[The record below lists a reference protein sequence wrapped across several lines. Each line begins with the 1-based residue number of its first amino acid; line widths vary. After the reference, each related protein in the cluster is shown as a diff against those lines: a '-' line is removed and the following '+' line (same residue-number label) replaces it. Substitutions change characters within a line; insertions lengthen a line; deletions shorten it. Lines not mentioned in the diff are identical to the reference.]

1 MKHYKAFITI
11 MIMAAALTACSGKAP
26 DEKKLEGMPEIPE
39 ADADIDMDSLNNSI
53 ESLKNLDLD
62 TSVDTSTDKDSD
74 SDVATVSD
82 EPAGDKTIYSY
93 TDVYRDGNN
102 LTVIPNGGL
111 NGSTALY
118 EDKDLNGFLDYVDS
132 TVLGK
137 GRTINRELFYDFLS
151 IMVVDKDL
159 SPDFSKIEG
168 DMIMSLAMANNFY
181 GMDVTIND
189 CYLNANN
196 AAEYHY
202 HVTAE
207 GKEDTW
213 IVNYNK
219 RTVFF
224 NNGNTEYSSDMMSD
238 FSLGVWLTAIE
249 EYYDYHPDRYPAQ

>member
-1 MKHYKAFITI
+1 
-11 MIMAAALTACSGKAP
+11 
-26 DEKKLEGMPEIPE
+26 
-39 ADADIDMDSLNNSI
+39 
-53 ESLKNLDLD
+53 
-62 TSVDTSTDKDSD
+62 
-74 SDVATVSD
+74 
-82 EPAGDKTIYSY
+82 
-93 TDVYRDGNN
+93 
-102 LTVIPNGGL
+102 
-111 NGSTALY
+111 
-118 EDKDLNGFLDYVDS
+118 
-132 TVLGK
+132 
-137 GRTINRELFYDFLS
+137 
-151 IMVVDKDL
+151 MVVDKDL
-159 SPDFSKIEG
+159 SPDFSKVEG

-238 FSLGVWLTAIE
+238 FSLGVWSTAIA
-249 EYYDYHPDRYPAQ
+249 EYYEQRPDRYPAK

>member
-1 MKHYKAFITI
+1 MVFFHGGAYGWGGTTDPVYNGQNFAKAH
-11 MIMAAALTACSGKAP
+11 
-26 DEKKLEGMPEIPE
+26 D
-39 ADADIDMDSLNNSI
+39 
-53 ESLKNLDLD
+53 
-62 TSVDTSTDKDSD
+62 
-74 SDVATVSD
+74 DVIIVTCN
-82 EPAGDKTIYSY
+82 
-93 TDVYRDGNN
+93 YR
-102 LTVIPNGGL
+102 LGL
-111 NGSTALY
+111 MSFA
-118 EDKDLNGFLDYVDS
+118 
-132 TVLGK
+132 
-137 GRTINRELFYDFLS
+137 
-151 IMVVDKDL
+151 
-159 SPDFSKIEG
+159 DFSKVEG

-238 FSLGVWLTAIE
+238 FSLGVWFTAIE